1 MQLTI
6 SNVGDPGSMHNGG
19 LENTIQILDMVLD
32 NAAGH
37 KLGAVGIAGAHN
49 KRARLHK
56 LQGLDVCS

>member
-37 KLGAVGIAGAHN
+37 K
-49 KRARLHK
+49 
-56 LQGLDVCS
+56 